1 VSLFSFKLGS
11 IAMRPNLELNN
22 FCTLDIA
29 LPAVVHAKLTTVAE
43 DFQPYIFECGVLK
56 QASLFLFDF
65 KLHL

>member
-1 VSLFSFKLGS
+1 
-11 IAMRPNLELNN
+11 MRPNLELNN

-29 LPAVVHAKLTTVAE
+29 LSAVVHAKLTTAAE
-43 DFQPYIFECGVLK
+43 DFQPYILECGVLK